1 MSASGN
7 PDRKEINHMSRI
19 TSEIESLVGQK
30 HGPFRVTVEAGA
42 IRKFA
47 DAIGDPNPAYR
58 GPEAIAPPTFPSTFR
73 PEGTYPDVPPDF
85 GDVGLHASQC
95 YEFDRPLRAGDK
107 IDASFTIVN
116 IYEKS
121 GRSGDLVFVE
131 REYEFTDAKAGGR
144 VGGGKWVSLRRFN
157 K

>member
-1 MSASGN
+1 
-7 PDRKEINHMSRI
+7 MSRI

-30 HGPFRVTVEAGA
+30 HGPFRVAVEAGA

-47 DAIGDPNPAYR
+47 DAIGDPNPASR
-58 GPEAIAPPTFPSTFR
+58 GPGAVAPPTFPTTFR
-73 PEGTYPDVPPDF
+73 PEDDYPDLPADY

-95 YEFDRPLRAGDK
+95 YEFDRPLRAGDE

-131 REYEFTDAKAGGR
+131 REYEFTDAKNGSR

>member
-1 MSASGN
+1 MAT
-7 PDRKEINHMSRI
+7 RI
-19 TSEIESLVGQK
+19 TPEIQALVGQK

-58 GPEAIAPPTFPSTFR
+58 GPGAIAPPTFPTTFR
-73 PEGTYPDVPPDF
+73 PEDTYPGLPDDF

-95 YEFDRPLRAGDK
+95 YEFDRPLRAGDAL
-107 IDASFTIVN
+107 DVSFTITA

-121 GRSGDLVFVE
+121 GRSGNLVFIE
-131 REYEFTDAKAGGR
+131 REYEFTDAFANER
-144 VGGGKWVSLRRFN
+144 IGGGKWISLRRFG

>member
-1 MSASGN
+1 MT
-7 PDRKEINHMSRI
+7 SRI
-19 TSEIESLVGQK
+19 TPEVQALIGQT
-30 HGPFRVTVEAGA
+30 HGPFRVIIEAGA

-58 GPEAIAPPTFPSTFR
+58 GPDAVAPPTFPTTFR
-73 PEGTYPDVPPDF
+73 PEGPYPDLPVDY
-85 GDVGLHASQC
+85 GDVGLHASQT
-95 YEFDRPLRAGDK
+95 YEFDRPLRAGDEL
-107 IDASFTIVN
+107 DVSFTIVN

-131 REYEFTDAKAGGR
+131 REYKFTGAGSNER
-144 VGGGKWVSLRRFN
+144 IGGGKWVSLRRFD

>member
-1 MSASGN
+1 MS
-7 PDRKEINHMSRI
+7 SRI
-19 TSEIESLVGQK
+19 TPEVQALVGQT

-47 DAIGDPNPAYR
+47 GAIGDPNPAYR
-58 GPEAIAPPTFPSTFR
+58 GPDALAPPTFPTTFR
-73 PEGTYPDVPPDF
+73 PEGPYPDLPPDY
-85 GDVGLHASQC
+85 GDVGLHASQT
-95 YEFDRPLRAGDK
+95 YEFDRPLRAGDA
-107 IDASFTIVN
+107 IDASFTVVD

-131 REYEFTDAKAGGR
+131 RAYKFTDAFSKER
-144 VGGGKWVSLRRFN
+144 IGGGKWVSLRRFD